1 MPITRHVFEDDW
13 LVKALLYYQII
24 DETLFQELAT
34 RFSSEKYFF
43 DVLIKNNYLQK
54 EDLITFIEE
63 ALQIPVINLD
73 KVKIDHNLLKKIPQD
88 ICQKHQIFPFREKES
103 EVHIACFNPYNLEA
117 EKEIEILTRKYV
129 RTYFALLEQVQQK
142 IKEYYTP
149 DELID
154 NIVRKDG
161 QNLKVQVAGEEG
173 VEEKGV
179 VKLVN
184 QIFAEAVASDASDI
198 HIEARE
204 KDVVVRL
211 RIDGVMHTTME
222 LPKSLHSQL
231 VSRIKV
237 ISNLNIAETR
247 KPQDGKAKIFVDGA
261 DIDLR
266 VSVLPTSFGEK
277 VVIRLL
283 DKRKAM
289 VSFEQLGIRGFNLQQ
304 LEKVFSVR
312 QGLILVTGPTGSG
325 KSTTLYAA
333 INKLR
338 SSATNIL
345 TVEDPIEYVFEGINQ
360 VQVNEKAGITF
371 ASALRS
377 FLRQDPD
384 VILVGE
390 IRDVETAEIAI
401 QAALTGHLVL
411 STLHTNDTFGTIT
424 RLADM
429 GVDETKVAEAL
440 QAVIAQRLV
449 RRLCTH
455 CKKPVDSKL
464 LDPKLIHFFKNL
476 GYDEY
481 QVFSAEG
488 CAACNYTGYKGRIGV
503 YEILLINRELKD
515 ALYSKASLRELRTIA
530 RKHGFRNLFEDGL
543 SLVAEGITDY
553 QELLRVIQPDLSAV
567 RRRKE
572 QMASTQQALAVE
584 PQEQA
589 PAPAPAPAQPSSA
602 LQTDND
608 DALLKMDEEV
618 VEERPAVRPETSE
631 VPTSDDDVLKIDDD
645 LLISEDS
652 SDDKKPASV
661 APPPEKEA
669 KPQPRQPSKLAE
681 SKKDKKKALSD
692 PLAEI
697 RRMSQELKSE
707 TSKTTQTPKSVAAQ
721 PAKAK
726 TSAAQPQ
733 PAVAQKQPSAQPQKS
748 KTVDILIVED
758 YPVTRM
764 LLKRMLERQK
774 GWKVREAADGYLA
787 LDQVDK
793 KIPDVILLDIMMPNM
808 DGYEFLQHLRSNPAT
823 ENIPVLVITSLNGT
837 ENELKGFEF
846 GADDFVT
853 KPINMNL
860 LIARIQRHLSK
871 CCPEKAK
878 IANQEASV

>member
-1 MPITRHVFEDDW
+1 MVVTHKHVFEDDW

-24 DETLFQELAT
+24 DKELYDELAG
-34 RFSSEKYFF
+34 RYAGEKYFF
-43 DVLIKNNYLQK
+43 NVLIKNNYLQK

-63 ALQIPVINLD
+63 ALQIPVIDLD
-73 KVKIDHNLLKKIPQD
+73 KIKIDQQLIKIIPKEL
-88 ICQKHQIFPFREKES
+88 CEKYQIFPFRQNES

-117 EKEIEILTRKYV
+117 EKEIELISGKYV
-129 RTYFALLEQVQQK
+129 KTYFALLEQVQRK

-149 DELID
+149 EELID
-154 NIVRKDG
+154 TLVKKDG
-161 QNLKVQVAGEEG
+161 HNLKVRVAGEDY

-184 QIFAEAVASDASDI
+184 QIFAEAVANDASDI
-198 HIEARE
+198 HIEAGE
-204 KDVVVRL
+204 KEVVVRL
-211 RIDGVMHTTME
+211 RIDGVMHTIME
-222 LPKSLHSQL
+222 LPKTLHSQL

-247 KPQDGKAKIFVDGA
+247 KPQDGKAKIIVDDA

-266 VSVLPTSFGEK
+266 VSVLPTSYGEK

-312 QGLILVTGPTGSG
+312 QGLVLVTGPTGSG

-333 INKLR
+333 INRLR

-390 IRDVETAEIAI
+390 IRDAETAEIAI

-429 GVDETKVAEAL
+429 GIDETKVAEAL

-449 RRLCTH
+449 RKLCTQ
-455 CKKPVDSKL
+455 CKKPVDAKL

-476 GYDEY
+476 GCDNY
-481 QVFSAEG
+481 QVHSAEG
-488 CAACNYTGYKGRIGV
+488 CAACNYTGYKGRTGV

-515 ALYSKASLRELRTIA
+515 ALYNKASLRELRSIA

-553 QELLRVIQPDLSAV
+553 QEMLRVIQPDLSPIKCKHEDTSLQPISISTPRSLQRKKSAV
-567 RRRKE
+567 KPDEYEEISYKE
-572 QMASTQQALAVE
+572 
-584 PQEQA
+584 
-589 PAPAPAPAQPSSA
+589 
-602 LQTDND
+602 D
-608 DALLKMDEEV
+608 DVLKMDEDLRQEGT
-618 VEERPAVRPETSE
+618 AISNKMPEAEGEKSALQSAPKASKLKEKKAAKDPLSE
-631 VPTSDDDVLKIDDD
+631 IKKLAKEIKKESGAPVSRKAASDKMHA
-645 LLISEDS
+645 
-652 SDDKKPASV
+652 AS
-661 APPPEKEA
+661 PPPAEKE
-669 KPQPRQPSKLAE
+669 PLQPE
-681 SKKDKKKALSD
+681 
-692 PLAEI
+692 
-697 RRMSQELKSE
+697 
-707 TSKTTQTPKSVAAQ
+707 
-721 PAKAK
+721 
-726 TSAAQPQ
+726 
-733 PAVAQKQPSAQPQKS
+733 
-748 KTVDILIVED
+748 VDILVVED
-758 YPVTRM
+758 YAVTRT
-764 LLKRMLERQK
+764 LLKKMLERQK
-774 GWKVREAADGYLA
+774 GWKVREAKDGFDA
-787 LDQVDK
+787 LDQVEK
-793 KIPDVILLDIMMPNM
+793 KVPDIILLDLMMPNM
-808 DGYEFLQHLRSNPAT
+808 DGYEFLQHLRSNPEA
-823 ENIPVLVITSLNGT
+823 ENVPVLIITSLNGS
-837 ENELKGFEF
+837 ESELKGFEF

-860 LIARIQRHLSK
+860 LIARIQRHLARNYPK
-871 CCPEKAK
+871 K
-878 IANQEASV
+878 ISLNNHKVSV

>member
-1 MPITRHVFEDDW
+1 MIMTHKHVFEDDW

-24 DETLFQELAT
+24 DQNLYDELAT
-34 RFSSEKYFF
+34 RYSSEKYFF
-43 DVLIKNNYLQK
+43 DVLIKNNLLQK
-54 EDLITFIEE
+54 QDLITFIEE
-63 ALQIPVINLD
+63 ALQIPVVDLS
-73 KVKIDHNLLKKIPQD
+73 KVKIDPKALENIPKEV
-88 ICQKHQIFPFREKES
+88 CQKHQIFPFKQTEN

-117 EKEIEILTRKYV
+117 EKEIEFITGKYV
-129 RTYFALLEQVQQK
+129 KTYFALLEQVKQK
-142 IKEYYTP
+142 IKEYYSP
-149 DELID
+149 DEIID
-154 NIVRKDG
+154 NIVGGEGK
-161 QNLKVQVAGEEG
+161 QLKVRVAGEED

-184 QIFAEAVASDASDI
+184 QIFAEAVANDASDI
-198 HIEARE
+198 HIEAGE
-204 KDVVVRL
+204 KEVVVRL
-211 RIDGVMHTTME
+211 RIDGVMHTIME
-222 LPKSLHSQL
+222 LPKTLHAQI

-247 KPQDGKAKIFVDGA
+247 KPQDGKTKIIVDGA

-266 VSVLPTSFGEK
+266 VSILPTSYGEK

-289 VSFEQLGIRGFNLQQ
+289 VSFEQLGIRGYNLQQ

-312 QGLILVTGPTGSG
+312 QGMILVTGPTGSG

-333 INKLR
+333 INRLR

-390 IRDVETAEIAI
+390 IRDGETAEIAI

-429 GVDETKVAEAL
+429 GVDEAKVAEAL

-449 RRLCTH
+449 RRLCTN
-455 CKKPVDSKL
+455 CRKPVAHKL

-476 GYDEY
+476 GYDNY
-481 QVFSAEG
+481 QVYQANG
-488 CAACNYTGYKGRIGV
+488 CSVCNYTGYKGRIGV
-503 YEILLINRELKD
+503 YEILLINQELKD
-515 ALYSKASLRELRTIA
+515 ALYRKAQLMELRKIA

-553 QELLRVIQPDLSAV
+553 QELLRVIQPDVSAI
-567 RRRKE
+567 RKKPPIPPVKK
-572 QMASTQQALAVE
+572 SVE
-584 PQEQA
+584 MEQA
-589 PAPAPAPAQPSSA
+589 AENDGLKLDEEPIKEKESISQTSESKAEPAQ
-602 LQTDND
+602 
-608 DALLKMDEEV
+608 EEQ
-618 VEERPAVRPETSE
+618 
-631 VPTSDDDVLKIDDD
+631 DVLKLDDFEVE
-645 LLISEDS
+645 SEESKEAPAEPKKAESQKTQSTKKKVVENPLDEIKKIARELKES
-652 SDDKKPASV
+652 STATDKQPGKQKSAVKKPE
-661 APPPEKEA
+661 PE
-669 KPQPRQPSKLAE
+669 P
-681 SKKDKKKALSD
+681 
-692 PLAEI
+692 
-697 RRMSQELKSE
+697 
-707 TSKTTQTPKSVAAQ
+707 
-721 PAKAK
+721 PAKQ
-726 TSAAQPQ
+726 TS
-733 PAVAQKQPSAQPQKS
+733 VKEPSE
-748 KTVDILIVED
+748 TVDILVIDD
-758 YPVTRM
+758 YAVTRM

-774 GWKVREAADGYLA
+774 GWKVREAEDGLKA
-787 LDQVDK
+787 IEK
-793 KIPDVILLDIMMPNM
+793 IEEKIPDIILLDLMMPNM
-808 DGYEFLQHLRSNPAT
+808 DGYEFLQYLRGNPET
-823 ENIPVLVITSLNGT
+823 ENVPVLIITSLNGT

-860 LIARIQRHLSK
+860 LIARIQRHLGRFPGKSK
-871 CCPEKAK
+871 VKQKA
-878 IANQEASV
+878 ISA